1 MRVFAPLRSVETQGS
16 RVAEKT
22 SDEPIAD
29 EAAVSAEEPIPD
41 LNGLAVGERLR
52 HLRRERDLSL
62 KEVAAGSNMSASFL
76 SLVETGKS
84 DISLARLLGVL
95 RYYGIG
101 LVELLPEEQ
110 APEARIVHADSR
122 PHVNFPGEGFD
133 IYLLTPDTKRTFAPM
148 IAVIQPRGKPAE
160 FSQHPGQEFLLV
172 LEGEIRFT
180 LHGSNPQKM
189 AEGDSI
195 YYDSDRKHMVENMSD
210 EEEAKV
216 LFVSCPPTL

>member
-1 MRVFAPLRSVETQGS
+1 VP
-16 RVAEKT
+16 EKT
-22 SDEPIAD
+22 TRD
-29 EAAVSAEEPIPD
+29 AVPD

-52 HLRRERDLSL
+52 NLRQERGLSL
-62 KEVAAGSNMSASFL
+62 KEVASGSNMSASFL

-101 LVELLPEEQ
+101 LTELLPEEQ
-110 APEARIVHADSR
+110 PPDAQIVHTDTR
-122 PHVNFPGEGFD
+122 PHVSFPGEGFD

-148 IAVIQPRGKPAE
+148 IAVIQPHGKPAE

-180 LHGSNPQKM
+180 LHGSKARRM
-189 AEGDSI
+189 VEGDSI
-195 YYDSDRKHMVENMSD
+195 YYESDRKHMVENMSD
-210 EEEAKV
+210 DDEAVV

>member
-1 MRVFAPLRSVETQGS
+1 
-16 RVAEKT
+16 VAEKT
-22 SDEPIAD
+22 AEKTAAEDGEQAP
-29 EAAVSAEEPIPD
+29 EALPD
-41 LNGLAVGERLR
+41 INGLAVGERLR
-52 HLRRERDLSL
+52 QVRLERGLSL
-62 KEVAAGSNMSASFL
+62 KAVATGSNMSASFL

-84 DISLARLLGVL
+84 DISLARLLAVL
-95 RYYGIG
+95 RYYGIA

-110 APEARIVHADSR
+110 APEAKIVHADSR

-148 IAVIQPRGKPAE
+148 IAVIQPHGKPAE

-180 LHGSNPQKM
+180 LHGSNPQRM
-189 AEGDSI
+189 VEGDSI
-195 YYDSDRKHMVENMSD
+195 YYESDRKHMVENMSD
-210 EEEAKV
+210 EEAKV